1 MSDPSTKVLPI
12 TETEKEGEIMTKQV
26 IVKTETK
33 VSIAQTAAMLD
44 GSNANEL
51 IAQFNEAKAAI
62 KQLEL
67 QKAQAEKALREL
79 MGDAEIGIIAGVER
93 VKIASRS
100 RKDINKDDLMSVFP
114 EAYALCLKEST
125 YTVLTATS

>member
-1 MSDPSTKVLPI
+1 
-12 TETEKEGEIMTKQV
+12 MTKQV